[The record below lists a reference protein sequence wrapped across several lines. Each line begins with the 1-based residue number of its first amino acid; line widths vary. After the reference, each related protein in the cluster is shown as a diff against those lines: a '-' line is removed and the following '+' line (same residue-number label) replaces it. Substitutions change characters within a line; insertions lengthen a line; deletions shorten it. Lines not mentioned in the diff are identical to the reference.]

1 MTDSLTVEECESLLR
16 GFDDVADAA
25 VARTAWQGRELR
37 IGAVSAT
44 GFCDI
49 VEIRD
54 AVRQRC
60 GDGSGLDMLALVDR
74 IDRDAAGRVAF
85 DGPAGIER
93 AVLSTASLES
103 PQTSTEVALARMW
116 CEALNREFVGPGDDF
131 LDLGGDSL
139 AITDLLL
146 RVRREW
152 GVLIEYH
159 DFADATELRQFARI
173 VDTARAAA

>member
-25 VARTAWQGRELR
+25 VVRTAWRGRDLR
-37 IGAVSAT
+37 IGAVAAT
-44 GFCDI
+44 GFCD
-49 VEIRD
+49 VVGIRD
-54 AVRQRC
+54 AVRERC
-60 GDGSGLDMLALVDR
+60 GDGSGLDLLALVDR

-85 DGPAGIER
+85 DDPAGIER

-103 PQTSTEVALARMW
+103 TETPTEAALARMW
-116 CEALNREFVGPGDDF
+116 CEALKRDFVGAGDDF

-146 RVRREW
+146 RVRQEW
-152 GVLIEYH
+152 GVPIEYH
-159 DFADATELRQFARI
+159 EFADVTELRQLARFL
-173 VDTARAAA
+173 DAARAVA